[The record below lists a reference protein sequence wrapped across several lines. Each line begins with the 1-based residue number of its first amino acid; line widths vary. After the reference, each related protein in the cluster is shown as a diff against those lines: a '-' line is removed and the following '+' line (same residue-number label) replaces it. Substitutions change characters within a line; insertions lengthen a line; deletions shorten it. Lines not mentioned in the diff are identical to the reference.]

1 MSVAATLSL
10 VVATKTVRPARI
22 KILYVFYRKKGFPDF
37 GSRRSLC
44 EVPWELQGRRAD
56 LGSRVVGGA
65 TLQRG

>member
-22 KILYVFYRKKGFPDF
+22 KILYVFYRKKGFPDS

-44 EVPWELQGRRAD
+44 EVPWELQGRAD